1 MATTLDTLLRTDPEV
16 QELALTILRE
26 CTDLREFGARC
37 LEAMLNSLMSAQA
50 DEACGAPYRERSE
63 ARTNS
68 RNGYRERGLETSA
81 GDVTLE
87 VPKLRHG
94 SYYPEELIER
104 YTRADRALVACVV
117 EMYANGV
124 STRKVRR
131 VAEELGVDSL
141 SRSQVSR
148 MCSALDGEVSALRS
162 SRLEGHAFR
171 YLWVDATYVRCRV
184 SGRSVSVAVVTAIGL
199 DEGGHKRFVG
209 LDVVDT
215 ESRADWVRFLRS
227 LRERGLSG
235 VLLVVSDAHTGIV
248 SAVEE
253 VMQGAAWQRCV
264 THLTRNAADAVS
276 GDLRQRLV
284 RECLKATWAQSDPT
298 LVRACYQ
305 RSVDALAGEAGC
317 LPAAELLADAEE
329 SALAYLA
336 FPPAHAKKIR
346 TNNVQERANREIK
359 RRTRV
364 VQSFPSA
371 ESLLRLVGAV
381 LIEEN
386 DAWQL
391 QRVFSV
397 ASTASADGYEAPV
410 PSEAERA
417 SAAAQARRIID
428 GALEAARSRR

>member
-1 MATTLDTLLRTDPEV
+1 MATTLDTLLRTNPEV
-16 QELALTILRE
+16 QEVALTILRE

-50 DEACGAPYRERSE
+50 DEACGAGYGERSE

-68 RNGYRERGLETSA
+68 RNGYRERGLSTPA

-87 VPKLRHG
+87 IPKLRHG

-104 YTRADRALVACVV
+104 YSRADRALVACVV

-131 VAEELGVDSL
+131 VAEQLGVDSL
-141 SRSQVSR
+141 SSSQVSR
-148 MCSALDGEVSALRS
+148 MCAALDDEVGALRS
-162 SRLEGHAFR
+162 SRLEGHVFR
-171 YLWVDATYVRCRV
+171 YLWIDATYVRRRA
-184 SGRSVSVAVVTAIGL
+184 SGRSVSVAVVTAIAL
-199 DEGGHKRFVG
+199 DETGHKRFVG

-215 ESRADWVRFLRS
+215 ESRSDWTRFLRS

-235 VLLVVSDAHTGIV
+235 VLLVVSDAHPGIV
-248 SAVEE
+248 SAVGE

-276 GDLRQRLV
+276 GDARQRMV
-284 RECLKATWAQSDPT
+284 RECLKATWAQTEPA

-305 RSVDALAGEAGC
+305 RSVEVLAEGC
-317 LPAAELLADAEE
+317 RQASELLADAEE

-336 FPPAHAKKIR
+336 FPPAHARKIR

-364 VQSFPSA
+364 VQSFPSVP
-371 ESLLRLVGAV
+371 SLLRLVGAV
-381 LIEEN
+381 LAEEN
-386 DAWQL
+386 DAWL
-391 QRVFSV
+391 QCRMFSEE
-397 ASTASADGYEAPV
+397 STASADGYAAPAAT
-410 PSEAERA
+410 EAERA
-417 SAAAQARRIID
+417 AAEARARAII
-428 GALEAARSRR
+428 GEALEKAGAKG